1 MTCYHPMILYQTKK
15 GINPETGKIP
25 LVGLKYGG
33 DPTKPIKVP
42 CGKCWGCRLER
53 ARQWAI
59 RCMHENQMHEE
70 SCFIT
75 LTYNDAHMTYGGNT
89 TGTLYPKDLQLFLKR
104 LRKKYGSKI
113 KFFACGE
120 YGEKKGRPHYHA
132 CIFGLNFND
141 RIQIPTRGEN
151 PLYTS
156 PNLQSLWSDS
166 NGAMGDVSIG
176 DVTFE
181 SASYV
186 ARYIMKK
193 KLGKTNSFYKRE
205 GIEPEFTRM
214 SRRPG
219 IGASW
224 YEKFKTDVYPH
235 GYCVIRGGI
244 KSPPPK
250 FYNNK
255 YELTNPLEY
264 DILKQ
269 QRETEALKR
278 ASDNTKSRLAT
289 KERIKKCQTKSLTR
303 KLD

>member
-1 MTCYHPMILYQTKK
+1 
-15 GINPETGKIP
+15 
-25 LVGLKYGG
+25 
-33 DPTKPIKVP
+33 
-42 CGKCWGCRLER
+42 
-53 ARQWAI
+53 
-59 RCMHENQMHEE
+59 MHENQMHEE

-75 LTYNDAHMTYGGNT
+75 LTYNEEHITHGGK
-89 TGTLYPKDLQLFLKR
+89 GYTLYPRDLQLFLKR
-104 LRKKYGSKI
+104 LRKKYGEKI

-132 CIFGLNFND
+132 VLFGIDFKD
-141 RIQIPTRGEN
+141 RFEIPNKGEN

-156 PNLQSLWSDS
+156 VLLQQLWSE
-166 NGAMGDVSIG
+166 NKIPIGDVSIG

-193 KLGKTNSFYKRE
+193 KLGKSSVFYKRE
-205 GIEPEFTRM
+205 GKEPEFTRM

-219 IGASW
+219 IGTSW
-224 YEKFKTDVYPH
+224 YEKYSSDVYPH

-250 FYNNK
+250 YYNNK

-264 DILKQ
+264 SILKE
-269 QRETEALKR
+269 QREKEALKR

-289 KERIKKCQTKSLTR
+289 KERVKKCQTKILLR
-303 KLD
+303 KMD